1 MKANMCANFEVE
13 DWEGNVTSYENVWYT
28 GVPLATPDMNTIV
41 STQENTFDRES
52 EAMTFGFCMPLRDAS
67 GIRDVA
73 GEGSMTVR
81 AQRGG
86 LLELQGA
93 GDVKVYDAQGRLVY
107 SAAGVN
113 GSVETGLKGVCI
125 VRATGMDGDARTLKV
140 NF

>member
-86 LLELQGA
+86 LLELQGVRE
-93 GDVKVYDAQGRLVY
+93 VKVYDAQGRLVY

-113 GSVETGLKGVCI
+113 
-125 VRATGMDGDARTLKV
+125 VRSRPALRASA
-140 NF
+140 